1 MTLVKINS
9 CKAFIVSLT
18 IDIDFSLI
26 HETQNYVNQKT
37 NKIIKQ
43 SVFIRVLYEK
53 KLLFGKAICYN
64 ENKSCSFVLL
74 SKKSCLDL
82 KTMDAF

>member
-9 CKAFIVSLT
+9 CKGFTVSLT
-18 IDIDFSLI
+18 IDIDLSLI
-26 HETQNYVNQKT
+26 HETQNCVNQKI

-43 SVFIRVLYEK
+43 SVFIRVLCEK
-53 KLLFGKAICYN
+53 KLLFGRAICCN

-82 KTMDAF
+82 KAMDAF